1 MVEKVKWTNEAKDQF
16 AAVVDY
22 LIENWT
28 NSEVRHFINATD
40 QTIEYIKVYPKMFRR
55 IGKRNLYEALITP
68 HNLMIY
74 KLVSDEIHI
83 ITFWDTRRN
92 PRVKAKVQSK

>member
-1 MVEKVKWTNEAKDQF
+1 
-16 AAVVDY
+16 
-22 LIENWT
+22 
-28 NSEVRHFINATD
+28 
-40 QTIEYIKVYPKMFRR
+40 MFRR

-92 PRVKAKVQSK
+92 PRVKSKGQSK

>member
-1 MVEKVKWTNEAKDQF
+1 MVEKVKWTDEARNQF
-16 AAVVDY
+16 STVVNY
-22 LIENWT
+22 LLDNWT
-28 NSEVRHFINATD
+28 DAEVRHFVSATD
-40 QTIEYIKVYPKMFRR
+40 QAIEYIKVYPKMFRR

-74 KLVSDEIHI
+74 KLVSNEVHI

-92 PRVKAKVQSK
+92 PRVKTKG